1 MHMKTKNHAKTLF
14 DEDIVIDES
23 LFSNF
28 KISEIASW
36 SHLALWCTIN
46 GIDINYA
53 FFKGILCGISVFQ
66 NLYNIVLD
74 ALQTTEFLDKYL
86 CNIEVI
92 EIIEKLF
99 NDAEVSRT
107 FKAKEFWLELAYQQD
122 YGNAYSDY
130 FNTGTIYENK
140 QKYKLLNA
148 IFRKNPLLL
157 VKFYDKHK
165 MAVHTYDITFEKWLL
180 KKCEAIAAKRKIF
193 VKIWQALRVEVIKL
207 NKLDMYLQ

>member
-1 MHMKTKNHAKTLF
+1 MKKKKTLF

-23 LFSNF
+23 LFNNF
-28 KISEIASW
+28 KISDIASW
-36 SHLALWCTIN
+36 SHLMLWCTIK
-46 GIDINYA
+46 GIDVNYA
-53 FFKGILCGISVFQ
+53 FFKGILCGISVFKK
-66 NLYNIVLD
+66 LYDIVLD
-74 ALQTTEFLDKYL
+74 AILTTDFIDKYL

-99 NDAEVSRT
+99 NDAEESRT

-122 YGNAYSDY
+122 YDNAYSEY

-148 IFRKNPLLL
+148 IFSKNPLLL

-165 MAVHTYDITFEKWLL
+165 MAVHAYDMTFERWLL
-180 KKCEAIAAKRKIF
+180 KRCDLLSKNSKLFAEIHKAMSAEIH
-193 VKIWQALRVEVIKL
+193 KL
-207 NKLDMYLQ
+207 NKLSMHMN